1 MAGMLRVSRSRGA
14 FSGVLL
20 VLLGLWG
27 GLIPLVGPY
36 VNYAYSPDR
45 AWTLTHGRI
54 WLEILPA
61 AGTLVGGLILL
72 AARLRPFALFGA
84 TLAVLSGAWFA
95 LGRVVEPLW
104 SASPSA
110 GTPVGGQL
118 ARTLEQVGLFTG
130 LGLVII
136 CVASAAIGRL
146 SVVSVRD
153 ARVIAPVTAAAP
165 ASSSATTATG
175 RIPAAR
181 TPLTRIGRSRTASAA
196 TDTPATTTATSES
209 PATDSPETTRTGVF
223 LRKVKV
229 GSGSSS

>member
-61 AGTLVGGLILL
+61 VGTLVGGLILL

-84 TLAVLSGAWFA
+84 SLAVLSGAWFA
-95 LGRVVEPLW
+95 IGRVVEPLW

-153 ARVIAPVTAAAP
+153 ARVVKPAPAAP
-165 ASSSATTATG
+165 APDTTATS
-175 RIPAAR
+175 RIPVRR
-181 TPLTRIGRSRTASAA
+181 TPMTRVGRSRTAGADA
-196 TDTPATTTATSES
+196 NS
-209 PATDSPETTRTGVF
+209 PAAAPDSPVADSPEGTKTGVF